1 MLSRGCEGMSEAVVV
16 NHFLYACV
24 MIMVTQHVVPV
35 FQLGVAVI
43 RHLAYILE
51 DDYSLSRFHHEFK
64 RPLKRLGVLYILWLF
79 RHADSI
85 CLSAFCK
92 VPSRSWPLLIRT
104 LVISAL
110 KSPLLGDFLRMA
122 IYCKSSRETFQQDW
136 RPSLCILVIL
146 FTRSPSLNGVP
157 VCQSACRTYG

>member
-1 MLSRGCEGMSEAVVV
+1 MWGDVRCCCRESLSVCMCNDYGHTTRRPCFPTVV
-16 NHFLYACV
+16 LLLS
-24 MIMVTQHVVPV
+24 TT
-35 FQLGVAVI
+35 
-43 RHLAYILE
+43 YIL
-51 DDYSLSRFHHEFK
+51 DNDYSLSRFHLELK

-110 KSPLLGDFLRMA
+110 KSPLRGDFLRMA

-136 RPSLCILVIL
+136 LPSLCILLIL
-146 FTRSPSLNGVP
+146 FTRSPSLNGIP

>member
-1 MLSRGCEGMSEAVVV
+1 MSEAVVV

-64 RPLKRLGVLYILWLF
+64 RPLKRLGVLYIL
-79 RHADSI
+79 
-85 CLSAFCK
+85 
-92 VPSRSWPLLIRT
+92 
-104 LVISAL
+104 
-110 KSPLLGDFLRMA
+110 
-122 IYCKSSRETFQQDW
+122 
-136 RPSLCILVIL
+136 
-146 FTRSPSLNGVP
+146 
-157 VCQSACRTYG
+157 